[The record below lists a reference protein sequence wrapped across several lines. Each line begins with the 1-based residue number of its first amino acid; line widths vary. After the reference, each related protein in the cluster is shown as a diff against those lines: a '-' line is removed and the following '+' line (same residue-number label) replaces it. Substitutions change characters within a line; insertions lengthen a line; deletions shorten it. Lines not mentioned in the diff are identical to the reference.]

1 MGMEDDFLLDAEDDV
16 KAVEFIKNY
25 LPQDLKDK
33 FTDEDLY
40 YILDLIAEYYT
51 SSECL
56 DAEPDEEG
64 YIDIDLDEIVKYI
77 VKEAQK
83 DDMGPYEADDVFFV
97 LHFTILNEKN
107 CRNVAN
113 TETTSQLVII
123 VYITFTDNHL
133 ILIFFCQSFYIW
145 SDFLTRS
152 TPCCPKVNY
161 QRFAWCQQFF
171 KIAIF
176 NF

>member
-1 MGMEDDFLLDAEDDV
+1 MEDDFLLDAEDDV

-33 FTDEDLY
+33 FTDEDFY

-77 VKEAQK
+77 VKEAKK

-97 LHFTILNEKN
+97 VQGEMEYADTLE
-107 CRNVAN
+107 
-113 TETTSQLVII
+113 EE
-123 VYITFTDNHL
+123 
-133 ILIFFCQSFYIW
+133 
-145 SDFLTRS
+145 
-152 TPCCPKVNY
+152 
-161 QRFAWCQQFF
+161 
-171 KIAIF
+171 
-176 NF
+176 

>member
-1 MGMEDDFLLDAEDDV
+1 MEDDFLLDAEDDV

-25 LPQDLKDK
+25 LPQDMKDK

-77 VKEAQK
+77 VKEAKK

-97 LHFTILNEKN
+97 VQGEMEYADTLE
-107 CRNVAN
+107 
-113 TETTSQLVII
+113 EE
-123 VYITFTDNHL
+123 
-133 ILIFFCQSFYIW
+133 
-145 SDFLTRS
+145 
-152 TPCCPKVNY
+152 
-161 QRFAWCQQFF
+161 
-171 KIAIF
+171 
-176 NF
+176 

>member
-25 LPQDLKDK
+25 LPQDMKDK

-77 VKEAQK
+77 VKEAKK
-83 DDMGPYEADDVFFV
+83 DDMGLYEAEDVFFV
-97 LHFTILNEKN
+97 VQGEMEYADTLE
-107 CRNVAN
+107 
-113 TETTSQLVII
+113 EE
-123 VYITFTDNHL
+123 
-133 ILIFFCQSFYIW
+133 
-145 SDFLTRS
+145 
-152 TPCCPKVNY
+152 
-161 QRFAWCQQFF
+161 
-171 KIAIF
+171 
-176 NF
+176 

>member
-1 MGMEDDFLLDAEDDV
+1 MEDDFLLDAEDDV

-77 VKEAQK
+77 VKEAKK
-83 DDMGPYEADDVFFV
+83 DGMGPYEADDVFFV
-97 LHFTILNEKN
+97 VQGEMEYADTLE
-107 CRNVAN
+107 
-113 TETTSQLVII
+113 EE
-123 VYITFTDNHL
+123 
-133 ILIFFCQSFYIW
+133 
-145 SDFLTRS
+145 
-152 TPCCPKVNY
+152 
-161 QRFAWCQQFF
+161 
-171 KIAIF
+171 
-176 NF
+176 

>member
-1 MGMEDDFLLDAEDDV
+1 MEDDFLLDAEDDV

-77 VKEAQK
+77 VKEAKK
-83 DDMGPYEADDVFFV
+83 DGMGPFEADDVFFV
-97 LHFTILNEKN
+97 VQGEMEYADTLDE
-107 CRNVAN
+107 
-113 TETTSQLVII
+113 E
-123 VYITFTDNHL
+123 
-133 ILIFFCQSFYIW
+133 
-145 SDFLTRS
+145 
-152 TPCCPKVNY
+152 
-161 QRFAWCQQFF
+161 
-171 KIAIF
+171 
-176 NF
+176 

>member
-1 MGMEDDFLLDAEDDV
+1 MEDDFLLDAEDDV

-77 VKEAQK
+77 VKEAKK
-83 DDMGPYEADDVFFV
+83 DGMGPYESDDVFFV
-97 LHFTILNEKN
+97 VQGEMEYADTLE
-107 CRNVAN
+107 
-113 TETTSQLVII
+113 EE
-123 VYITFTDNHL
+123 
-133 ILIFFCQSFYIW
+133 
-145 SDFLTRS
+145 
-152 TPCCPKVNY
+152 
-161 QRFAWCQQFF
+161 
-171 KIAIF
+171 
-176 NF
+176 

>member
-1 MGMEDDFLLDAEDDV
+1 MEDDFLLDAEDDV

-77 VKEAQK
+77 VKEAKQ
-83 DDMGPYEADDVFFV
+83 DDIGPYEADDVFFV
-97 LHFTILNEKN
+97 VQGEMEYADTLE
-107 CRNVAN
+107 
-113 TETTSQLVII
+113 EE
-123 VYITFTDNHL
+123 
-133 ILIFFCQSFYIW
+133 
-145 SDFLTRS
+145 
-152 TPCCPKVNY
+152 
-161 QRFAWCQQFF
+161 
-171 KIAIF
+171 
-176 NF
+176 